1 MMKIDQ
7 DHFAVHVCLNFQNLI
22 ITFGSIYETAV
33 TFILFYF
40 ILFNSVVGEFG
51 RALLRENPFSYLLYV
66 VKIST
71 PMD

>member
-7 DHFAVHVCLNFQNLI
+7 DHFDVHVCLNYQNLI

-33 TFILFYF
+33 TFFFFL
-40 ILFNSVVGEFG
+40 NSVVGEFG

>member
-22 ITFGSIYETAV
+22 ITFGSINETAV
-33 TFILFYF
+33 TFFF
-40 ILFNSVVGEFG
+40 KKNSVVGEFG

>member
-33 TFILFYF
+33 ALFF
-40 ILFNSVVGEFG
+40 FFNSVVGEFG